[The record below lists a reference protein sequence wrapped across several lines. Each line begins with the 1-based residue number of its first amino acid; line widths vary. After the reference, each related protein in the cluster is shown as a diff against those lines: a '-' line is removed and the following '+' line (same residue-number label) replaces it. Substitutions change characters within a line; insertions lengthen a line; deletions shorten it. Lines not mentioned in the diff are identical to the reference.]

1 MLNSFNCEM
10 CGACCKRKEDYIPLT
25 FFDLIRIFDNDKTDV
40 RTQNIFFK
48 IHMIYIGSI
57 GDISRTKKNIYKYS
71 INVDGWVLLPYI
83 ELPCKYIIN
92 NKCIIHSH
100 KPLICTSFP
109 YHLPIWKKN
118 DSCHLI
124 RKLHRN
130 KEEGK
135 LYIPAKVENAIK
147 LYPLALSASMYQL
160 NLPIYTLDSN
170 KNNLVL
176 ENSFKDLVDA
186 SNNIINIASKNQI
199 SRWIKNHS
207 IRFTLNNKQYIDM
220 KSQLQNTLYELLQ
233 NKEERDSY
241 ILIMKHLAKN
251 HFVTEQIVNQLI
263 EYFL

>member
-1 MLNSFNCEM
+1 
-10 CGACCKRKEDYIPLT
+10 
-25 FFDLIRIFDNDKTDV
+25 
-40 RTQNIFFK
+40 
-48 IHMIYIGSI
+48 
-57 GDISRTKKNIYKYS
+57 
-71 INVDGWVLLPYI
+71 
-83 ELPCKYIIN
+83 
-92 NKCIIHSH
+92 
-100 KPLICTSFP
+100 
-109 YHLPIWKKN
+109 
-118 DSCHLI
+118 
-124 RKLHRN
+124 
-130 KEEGK
+130 
-135 LYIPAKVENAIK
+135 
-147 LYPLALSASMYQL
+147 MYQL